1 MLSVAILLWAI
12 FTSLNTNDFQISSL
26 QHLLRETSCNNR
38 EIHVSVSLNSP
49 MPFIFRP
56 ITKRLVF
63 VKTNTVSWAIS
74 SPALEWHQ
82 SGKDVP
88 SYFCGTDVASE
99 LLRAGDILKSSNL
112 SNNEMPRQMSPK
124 FAFYNTREE
133 DASND
138 VSSDVSEEITCH
150 ATKRFHPFP
159 ARPLGTRMTSSGLQ
173 STLELLPFQ
182 SRTET
187 KLLTG

>member
-56 ITKRLVF
+56 ITKGLVF

-138 VSSDVSEEITCH
+138 VCQMLAKRSHVTQRSDFIPSQRGIWGREW
-150 ATKRFHPFP
+150 
-159 ARPLGTRMTSSGLQ
+159 PLPGYNQL
-173 STLELLPFQ
+173 
-182 SRTET
+182 
-187 KLLTG
+187 